1 MENVKRFF
9 GRFRAATIL
18 LIFIV
23 FCVGMTI
30 ASPYFLNWGNI
41 GTTIVGMSSAVLIII
56 GMTVVMASGGID
68 LSVGSNMAISGA
80 VTGFMFVNV
89 GGVNI
94 WVSALI
100 GVIAAGGIGLINGLI
115 LSRTNIAPMIC
126 TLGTMNLSAGIAMIL
141 TKGSPISM
149 KGTTAAFKAIG
160 RGSTGPIS
168 NLIIIAIV
176 FVIVFAILLEKST
189 IFRKAYYVGSNEQ
202 AAEYSSINVKRTK
215 LGIYVL
221 SGLLS
226 GLAGIMTISRFSVAS
241 PNAGLGMEMT
251 AISACVIGGASLNGG
266 TGTVFGSL
274 LGLLLLTFINNA
286 LVLLKVDVYWQNMI
300 SGVILLLAVL
310 IDYISHRKRK

>member
-1 MENVKRFF
+1 MENVKSFF

-23 FCVGMTI
+23 FCVFMAI
-30 ASPYFLNWGNI
+30 SSPHFLSWSNI
-41 GTTIVGMSSAVLIII
+41 GTTIVGMSTAVLVII

-80 VTGFMFVNV
+80 VTGFLFVDV
-89 GGVNI
+89 GGINI
-94 WVSALI
+94 W
-100 GVIAAGGIGLINGLI
+100 IAAFLGVAAAGVIGLINGLI

-141 TKGSPISM
+141 TTGSPISM
-149 KGTTAAFKAIG
+149 KDTAAAFKAIG
-160 RGSTGPIS
+160 RGSIGPIS

-176 FVIVFAILLEKST
+176 FVIVFSILLEKST

-202 AAEYSSINVKRTK
+202 AAEYSSINVVRTK
-215 LGIYVL
+215 LGIYIL
-221 SGLLS
+221 SGVLA
-226 GLAGIMTISRFSVAS
+226 GLAGIMTTSRFSVAS
-241 PNAGLGMEMT
+241 ANAGLGVEMT
-251 AISACVIGGASLNGG
+251 AISACVIGGASMNGG
-266 TGTVFGSL
+266 TGTVIGSL

-286 LVLLKVDVYWQNMI
+286 LVLLNVDVYWQNMI